1 MDNVCVSLDGKV
13 CCVIR
18 KNVLKI
24 VTSKLFIQNI
34 HRENASN
41 LNANVNLTIM
51 VNYVNK

>member
-24 VTSKLFIQNI
+24 VTSK
-34 HRENASN
+34 ESASN